1 MNCDCILSR
10 TWIIQLLPIRPPPRK
25 LFSHTSWIYFN
36 GPWNWSALKAEFIN
50 NFSPTHL
57 SFDSTH
63 THGHI
68 GKRTHRRL
76 CTYTIGDICMYIH
89 MYIYIRMYEKQR
101 KTAARP
107 GRKSWVLKFGN
118 VAMKN
123 SPIFLATC
131 FSVLPQPASQSAFLY
146 PFPSPPNNQA
156 TLFLLYLVSFAILQL
171 CLLLMKAIKLH
182 GNK

>member
-76 CTYTIGDICMYIH
+76 CTYTIGDICCIPAHVCVCMYVCACTYIECIVCSYMLHSSTCMCMYVCMCHTYVHTMHEHTHTYIH
-89 MYIYIRMYEKQR
+89 IHICQWK
-101 KTAARP
+101 
-107 GRKSWVLKFGN
+107 
-118 VAMKN
+118 
-123 SPIFLATC
+123 
-131 FSVLPQPASQSAFLY
+131 
-146 PFPSPPNNQA
+146 
-156 TLFLLYLVSFAILQL
+156 
-171 CLLLMKAIKLH
+171 
-182 GNK
+182 